1 MMGLMTGS
9 DAPQTP
15 VPSVR
20 ERKRALRRRLR
31 ADRAGTSVQERSRQ
45 VVGFATGL
53 EQLLARHPDGP
64 VLAFLPLPEEPPLTE
79 ALREHMAHR
88 SLLLPVTQPGRRMLW
103 TPWLDS
109 TGFAPSGPGGLP
121 EAVGPL
127 SEAPQDLGLVLVPAL
142 AVDAEGLRLGMGGG
156 FYDAFLQ
163 SLAPGTPA
171 AACVFAREV
180 LPPGAVPGE
189 PWDAR
194 LHLALTETGLVD
206 LQGSAARAEST
217 GA

>member
-1 MMGLMTGS
+1 M
-9 DAPQTP
+9 
-15 VPSVR
+15 
-20 ERKRALRRRLR
+20 
-31 ADRAGTSVQERSRQ
+31 
-45 VVGFATGL
+45 
-53 EQLLARHPDGP
+53 
-64 VLAFLPLPEEPPLTE
+64 
-79 ALREHMAHR
+79 
-88 SLLLPVTQPGRRMLW
+88 
-103 TPWLDS
+103 
-109 TGFAPSGPGGLP
+109 
-121 EAVGPL
+121 
-127 SEAPQDLGLVLVPAL
+127 PAL

-163 SLAPGTPA
+163 SLDPGTPA

-206 LQGSAARAEST
+206 LQGSAAGAEST

>member
-1 MMGLMTGS
+1 MMGRMTGS
-9 DAPQTP
+9 VAPQTP
-15 VPSVR
+15 ASSPH
-20 ERKRALRRRLR
+20 ERKRALRRCLR
-31 ADRAGTSVQERSRQ
+31 TERAGTSAQERSRQ
-45 VVGFATGL
+45 ADGFAAGL
-53 EQLLARHPDGP
+53 ERLLRLHPDGP

-79 ALREHMAHR
+79 ALRELKAHR
-88 SLLLPVTQPGRRMLW
+88 RLLLPVTQPGRRMLW

-109 TGFAPSGPGGLP
+109 TSFAPSGPGGLL
-121 EAVGPL
+121 ETVGAL
-127 SEAPQDLGLVLVPAL
+127 SEAPEELGLVLVPAL

-194 LHLALTETGLVD
+194 LPLALTETGLVELRGPEAGAD
-206 LQGSAARAEST
+206 RA